1 MQKKIVFL
9 PYDFDTAIGTNNEGA
24 LQFSYNL
31 EDIDKVGNNTDV
43 YNGQNSVLWQ
53 NLRSA
58 FFDELK
64 SMYQQ
69 LRSQGKLSYD
79 KVEQM
84 FEEHQAKWPEAV
96 YNEDAWFTYL
106 QPLVDG
112 GDASYLSMLQGSK
125 AEQRKWWLYN
135 RFRYIDSKYNAGD
148 ALTDVIT
155 LRGYAKS
162 NVSVT
167 PYADIYATV
176 KFGSYLVQ
184 QRATRNQTYTLVCP
198 LDNVNDTEIYIYSA
212 SQLASVG
219 DLSGLMVGY
228 ANFSY
233 ATRLQSLKLGDSGN
247 YENDNLLDLYLGNNV
262 LLETLDVRNC
272 INLGGSRNVGGNTVV
287 SQTPTVDLSGCVGL
301 KNVYFDGTSVKGV
314 TLPNGA
320 PVTVLHLPN
329 TITNLDLRNLS
340 SLTDFTCPS
349 LSNVTTLRIEN
360 CSSAVDPL
368 AILDDIQTNSR
379 VRIIGFNKTVSA
391 VSDIEDFYDQ
401 LDSMRGLD
409 ESGNT
414 TDKAQVSGTIHI
426 SSMTGAKY
434 TELSQRYP
442 YITLDVTSIEST
454 RTYKTYDGSSVVAT
468 VTCLNGVPQSAAPTV
483 PSRSSTAQYAYAPA
497 GWSLNQD
504 SYIADFDPAS
514 TTMGDTTVYAA
525 YSRTVRTYTITWVN
539 NGTTIETDTN
549 VPYGATPQYN
559 GATPTK
565 DGQTSTGW
573 NPTPTTV
580 TGNATYTATYLPTYT
595 VTWYNDD
602 RSTVLYS
609 TTVTQGSDAVYVGNE
624 PTSTVDSSYPFNGW
638 DKVTT
643 NVQSN
648 LSVYA
653 TYITKQFI
661 NPGFDVSDTYAVQWD
676 YSKSDP
682 ALARGGLAANF
693 SDPVPATSV
702 SGSGSSPF
710 DTIQP
715 WAGMKIVNIL
725 SDGTILNKE
734 DTGFS
739 MTDNDTMVYI
749 PEFWY
754 KCEKNTSNSRWTWA
768 ISPTAKTG
776 YEKHPGSGRYI
787 SKYHASGDT
796 NAIASKSNVLP
807 LVNVTRTTFRNN
819 GKKKGAGWY
828 MLDLASWAAI
838 QLLYLIEFANFD
850 SQSMLG
856 QGWVTDSIGTM
867 GGTDLATYHTIKI
880 DNEHNQYRWI
890 EDPFS
895 NVNNY
900 IEGLMLNDYT
910 VYIGT
915 NNATMD
921 NTINT
926 HIATNITL
934 NTSGYI
940 TGFAYSVEAPW
951 AFIPDTIYPNYIG
964 YVCDYAS
971 SNSGLRVGSVGG
983 TYVNAGNRS
992 NGLFRFGVNNRASDT
1007 AAYLG
1012 SRLIYIPST
1021 N

>member
-320 PVTVLHLPN
+320 PVTILHLPN

-340 SLTDFTCPS
+340 SLTDFTCS
-349 LSNVTTLRIEN
+349 GFTNVTTLRIEN

-379 VRIIGFNKTVSA
+379 VRIIGFEKTVSA
-391 VSDIEDFYDQ
+391 VSEIEEFYDQ

-409 ESGNT
+409 ENGNT
-414 TDKAQVSGTIHI
+414 MDKAQVSGTIHI

-442 YITLDVTSIEST
+442 YITLDVASVEST
-454 RTYKTYDGSSVVAT
+454 RAYKTWDGSSTVAT

-483 PSRSSTAQYAYAPA
+483 PARSSTAQYAYAPA

-504 SYIADFDPAS
+504 SYTADFDPAS

-573 NPTPTTV
+573 TPTPTTV
-580 TGNATYTATYLPTYT
+580 TGNATYTATYLPSYSVKFYNGSTLLYT
-595 VTWYNDD
+595 DTVIQGGTASYSG
-602 RSTVLYS
+602 STPVNSEDSSLAFLGWGASSSS
-609 TTVTQGSDAVYVGNE
+609 TSADAVL
-624 PTSTVDSSYPFNGW
+624 
-638 DKVTT
+638 T
-643 NVQSN
+643 NIQAN
-648 LSVYA
+648 KSVYA
-653 TYITKQFI
+653 VFE
-661 NPGFDVSDTYAVQWD
+661 SAVQVAEISDSWD
-676 YSKSDP
+676 TIIANIDNGTYKTKYKVGNYKPLDLGTEGTINMQIV
-682 ALARGGLAANF
+682 AIDGDELANGGYAPLTFLGIELLKTKRRFN
-693 SDPVPATSV
+693 SNSTISWTNSEIRSV
-702 SGSGSSPF
+702 LINDIYPLFPSNIKNRVQTVVKTTLNGSST
-710 DTIQP
+710 TITNNETLFIP
-715 WAGMKIVNIL
+715 SARECV
-725 SDGTILNKE
+725 
-734 DTGFS
+734 
-739 MTDNDTMVYI
+739 NDTST
-749 PEFWY
+749 E
-754 KCEKNTSNSRWTWA
+754 NSGVSYNQIYTIADNQTR
-768 ISPTAKTG
+768 IKSIIGESSP
-776 YEKHPGSGRYI
+776 SGW
-787 SKYHASGDT
+787 
-796 NAIASKSNVLP
+796 L
-807 LVNVTRTTFRNN
+807 TRTQRSEYAYFTATGNRTYSRYEY
-819 GKKKGAGWY
+819 GEKKGVC
-828 MLDLASWAAI
+828 
-838 QLLYLIEFANFD
+838 
-850 SQSMLG
+850 LG
-856 QGWVTDSIGTM
+856 FC
-867 GGTDLATYHTIKI
+867 L
-880 DNEHNQYRWI
+880 
-890 EDPFS
+890 
-895 NVNNY
+895 
-900 IEGLMLNDYT
+900 GLET
-910 VYIGT
+910 
-915 NNATMD
+915 
-921 NTINT
+921 
-926 HIATNITL
+926 
-934 NTSGYI
+934 
-940 TGFAYSVEAPW
+940 E
-951 AFIPDTIYPNYIG
+951 
-964 YVCDYAS
+964 
-971 SNSGLRVGSVGG
+971 
-983 TYVNAGNRS
+983 
-992 NGLFRFGVNNRASDT
+992 
-1007 AAYLG
+1007 
-1012 SRLIYIPST
+1012 
-1021 N
+1021 